1 MPKDKD
7 NRRKNTGEE
16 TGCIDREILDVIHEE
31 QRKLA
36 GGASHESDERK
47 RILKIF
53 SGKALSAIQ
62 AKDAR
67 AFAVAL
73 REANVT
79 ENSPEWKRAWEL
91 FRSSSA

>member
-1 MPKDKD
+1 MLKKKKKSR
-7 NRRKNTGEE
+7 NVTNKSGS
-16 TGCIDREILDVIHEE
+16 IDREVRDVIREE

-36 GGASHESDERK
+36 GGAGRESAERE
-47 RILKIF
+47 RILRIF
-53 SGKALSAIQ
+53 SEKALRAIQ

-73 REANVT
+73 REANVA